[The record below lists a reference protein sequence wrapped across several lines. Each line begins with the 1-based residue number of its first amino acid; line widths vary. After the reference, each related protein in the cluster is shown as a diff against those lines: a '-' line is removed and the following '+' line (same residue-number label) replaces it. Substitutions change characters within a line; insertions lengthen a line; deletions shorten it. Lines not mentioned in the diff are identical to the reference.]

1 MPRFLF
7 IIFISFSVFAEFTR
21 EDLLKRVREIQNLE
35 LTLQNEALNWK
46 SEKKNLQLL
55 IQVYQNKNND
65 SEESLKVL
73 KAEKE
78 RLTKKYNEIKT
89 QLDDYNKVI
98 KQLNSEL
105 DKLKIDLINKW
116 HSRLPAAMKKI
127 LPEEY
132 DLLNSSKSLSEKTSA
147 IEAYTL
153 AYLELQKQNH
163 LLTET
168 QILNGEEW
176 QLNCLY
182 LGTVQG
188 FFMSQNGEKCGR
200 ISFLENKWTF
210 VEDPSLKTS
219 LLEAFAQMKQ
229 DGRPKLVELVLE
241 VKK

>member
-105 DKLKIDLINKW
+105 DKLKNDLINKW